1 MRTSEHWNR
10 RQLLSHDFSPQS
22 RFEAKEASASSAGA
36 WTLVVRV
43 RVFDVE

>member
-10 RQLLSHDFSPQS
+10 KQLSSHDFSPHS
-22 RFEAKEASASSAGA
+22 RFEAKEASASSAGE
-36 WTLVVRV
+36 WTLVVCA